1 MESLLLTC
9 FCNVKS
15 GVNENMK
22 CQDVVKINAF
32 LNWVIYIIP
41 GEIGILNE
49 NYEKIAYLS
58 GNTDRL
64 NRNHK
69 YTIYVKNGQ
78 PYVYIESGVN
88 IPVCLR
94 LIPKNVLFIQNTP
107 DPRHSF
113 GNYSINY
120 EHKVVNVDID

>member
-9 FCNVKS
+9 FCNVKN
-15 GVNENMK
+15 GINGNMK

-49 NYEKIAYLS
+49 NHEKIAYLS

-69 YTIYVKNGQ
+69 YTNL
-78 PYVYIESGVN
+78 
-88 IPVCLR
+88 C
-94 LIPKNVLFIQNTP
+94 
-107 DPRHSF
+107 
-113 GNYSINY
+113 
-120 EHKVVNVDID
+120 